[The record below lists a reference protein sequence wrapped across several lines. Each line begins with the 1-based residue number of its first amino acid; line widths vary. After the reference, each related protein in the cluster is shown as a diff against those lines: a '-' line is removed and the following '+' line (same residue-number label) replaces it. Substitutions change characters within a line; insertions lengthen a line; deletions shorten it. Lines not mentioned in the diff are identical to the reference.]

1 MFWKTKLGNIATRV
15 IGKKIIDTKLLFVK
29 KFMYQVKTLAEKIIQ
44 QERKRQESDR
54 ETEIG
59 RGERK
64 NTSKLSM
71 KTDSLLFTD
80 NIRSV
85 LCVAI

>member
-1 MFWKTKLGNIATRV
+1 MFWKTKLSNIATRV

-44 QERKRQESDR
+44 QERKRQESDM
-54 ETEIG
+54 ID

-71 KTDSLLFTD
+71 NDRIITFYRQYQKCFMRGYM
-80 NIRSV
+80 I
-85 LCVAI
+85 